1 MMIMLIMLRLLRP
14 LLLLLLL
21 LVLHHA
27 SDLRVGGEAEV
38 LGGLPILGLHDVVL
52 VRSRTQGAPGD
63 ADLVALVYRA
73 GHGGVLL
80 LLLLLAALLPL
91 PEHEAVREH
100 GGRAPGGG
108 LQSKGALVQ
117 GRARPDRA
125 RTLQGAETVF
135 ILRETL
141 ILLYC

>member
-14 LLLLLLL
+14 LLLLFLL

-63 ADLVALVYRA
+63 ADLVALVHWA
-73 GHGGVLL
+73 GHGGVL

-125 RTLQGAETVF
+125 RTLQGAETVSLLREKF
-135 ILRETL
+135 ILL
-141 ILLYC
+141 CC